1 MGGASCGRPYDAGMK
16 EVPRAAMSDSVTKE
30 VPQEVRMWQTEA
42 DMAEDAAFVRLRLG
56 PQGRVVLPAHFRR
69 ALGLEVGDPLVASI
83 EDGRLVLA
91 PREAARASLVARFPV
106 RAGGSSAVDELL
118 EQRRA
123 EARRETADTVGARE
137 PT

>member
-1 MGGASCGRPYDAGMK
+1 
-16 EVPRAAMSDSVTKE
+16 
-30 VPQEVRMWQTEA
+30 
-42 DMAEDAAFVRLRLG
+42 MAEDAAFVRLRLG

-91 PREAARASLVARFPV
+91 PRAASRASLLARFPAS
-106 RAGGSSAVDELL
+106 AGAPSAVDELL

-123 EARRETADTVGARE
+123 EARREAAEAAEAEGASE